1 MSLVSRRAIAGSLV
15 LSALLPAFAANAQT
29 GSTYPDRAI
38 KLIVPFPPGGGSDF
52 LARLLAQ
59 KMSETL
65 RQPMVVDNKPGAA
78 STIGTDAAAKAA
90 PDGYT
95 LLLVVRDMGINP
107 STHASL
113 PFDTL
118 KSFAWIGMA
127 ALGHYVLVV
136 NPSVPAKT
144 VAELVA
150 LAKAKPG
157 GLSYGS
163 LGIGSLG
170 HINVEALKQR
180 LGIDILHVPYRGAG
194 PALNATVAGEVGIT
208 LAAFTGA
215 LGFVRDGRLRAL
227 AVGSETRVSQ
237 FPDVPTI
244 GEAGGGTDTL
254 LPTFW
259 GFAAPAGTP
268 APVIARL
275 NAELKRALAL
285 PDVMEKLEQNGL
297 VPAYSTPEALGKVMA
312 DDIAHFGKL
321 VKAIG
326 ITPQ

>member
-1 MSLVSRRAIAGSLV
+1 MSYVSRRTFTASLVSTLA
-15 LSALLPAFAANAQT
+15 PAFKASAQT
-29 GSTYPDRAI
+29 GAAYPDRPI
-38 KLIVPFPPGGGSDF
+38 KLVVPFPPGGGSDF

-59 KMSETL
+59 KMTDTL
-65 RQPMVVDNKPGAA
+65 RQSIIVDNKPGAA
-78 STIGTDAAAKAA
+78 STIGTDAVAKAA

-127 ALGHYVLVV
+127 AVGHYVLVV
-136 NPSVPAKT
+136 NPSVPANS
-144 VAELVA
+144 VAELAA

-157 GLSYGS
+157 SMSYGS

-170 HINVEALKQR
+170 HINVEAMKQR
-180 LGIDILHVPYRGAG
+180 LGIDLLHVPYRGAG
-194 PALNATVAGEVGIT
+194 PALNETVSGEVAVT
-208 LAAFTGA
+208 LAAITGA
-215 LGFVRDGRLRAL
+215 LGFIRDGRLRAL

-237 FPDVPTI
+237 LPDVPTI
-244 GEAGGGTDTL
+244 GEAGGGADTL

-268 APVIARL
+268 QPFIERI

-285 PDVMEKLEQNGL
+285 PDVEEKLTQNGL
-297 VPAYSTPEALGKVMA
+297 VAAYSTPEALGTAMA
-312 DDIAHFGKL
+312 NDVAHFGKL

>member
-15 LSALLPAFAANAQT
+15 LSALLPALAANAQT

-65 RQPMVVDNKPGAA
+65 RQPIVVDNKPGAA

-107 STHASL
+107 STHTSL

-136 NPSVPAKT
+136 NPSVPAKS

-180 LGIDILHVPYRGAG
+180 LDIDLLHVPYRGAG
-194 PALNATVAGEVGIT
+194 PALNATVAGEVGVT

-227 AVGSETRVSQ
+227 AVGAETRVSQ

-268 APVIARL
+268 APIIARL
-275 NAELKRALAL
+275 NGELKRALAL

-297 VPAYSTPEALGKVMA
+297 VPAYSTPEALGTTMA
-312 DDIAHFGKL
+312 NDIAHFGKL

>member
-1 MSLVSRRAIAGSLV
+1 MVLVSRRAFAGSLV
-15 LSALLPAFAANAQT
+15 LCALLPAIAANSQT
-29 GSTYPDRAI
+29 AAYPDKAI

-52 LARLLAQ
+52 LGRLLAQ

-65 RQPMVVDNKPGAA
+65 GKPIVVDNRPGAG
-78 STIGTDAAAKAA
+78 STIGTDAVAKAA

-136 NPSVPAKT
+136 NPSVPAASL
-144 VAELVA
+144 AELVA

-157 GLSYGS
+157 TLSYGS

-180 LGIDILHVPYRGAG
+180 LGIDLLHVPYRGAG
-194 PALNATVAGEVGIT
+194 PALNATVAGEVSIT

-227 AVGSETRVSQ
+227 AVGSETRASQ
-237 FPDVPTI
+237 FPNIPTI
-244 GEAGGGTDTL
+244 GEAGGGADTL

-259 GFAAPAGTP
+259 GLAAPAGTP
-268 APVIARL
+268 APIIERL
-275 NAELKRALAL
+275 NSELKRALAL
-285 PDVMEKLEQNGL
+285 PDVAEKLEQNGL
-297 VPAYSTPEALGKVMA
+297 TPAYGTPEALGTVMA
-312 DDIAHFGKL
+312 NDVAHFGKL

>member
-1 MSLVSRRAIAGSLV
+1 MSYVSRRTFTASLISTLV
-15 LSALLPAFAANAQT
+15 PAFKVSAQT
-29 GSTYPDRAI
+29 GAAYPDRPI

-59 KMSETL
+59 KMTDSL
-65 RQPMVVDNKPGAA
+65 RQSIIVDNRPGAA
-78 STIGTDAAAKAA
+78 STIGTDAVAKAA

-127 ALGHYVLVV
+127 AVGHYVLVV
-136 NPSVPAKT
+136 NPSVPANS
-144 VAELVA
+144 VAELAA

-157 GLSYGS
+157 SISYGS

-170 HINVEALKQR
+170 HINVEAMKQR
-180 LGIDILHVPYRGAG
+180 LGIDLLHVPYRGAG
-194 PALNATVAGEVGIT
+194 PALNATVSGEVAVT
-208 LAAFTGA
+208 LAAITGA
-215 LGFVRDGRLRAL
+215 LGFIRDGRLRAL

-237 FPDVPTI
+237 LPDVPTI
-244 GEAGGGTDTL
+244 GEAGGGADTL

-268 APVIARL
+268 QPFIERI

-285 PDVMEKLEQNGL
+285 PDVEEKLTQNGL
-297 VPAYSTPEALGKVMA
+297 VAAYSTPEALGTAMA
-312 DDIAHFGKL
+312 NDVAHFGKL

>member
-1 MSLVSRRAIAGSLV
+1 MSYVSRRTFTASLFSTLV
-15 LSALLPAFAANAQT
+15 PAFKVSAQT
-29 GSTYPDRAI
+29 GAAYPDRPI
-38 KLIVPFPPGGGSDF
+38 KLVVPFPPGGGSDF

-59 KMSETL
+59 KMTDTL
-65 RQPMVVDNKPGAA
+65 RQSIIVDNKPGAA
-78 STIGTDAAAKAA
+78 STIGTDAVAKAA

-127 ALGHYVLVV
+127 AVGHYVLVV
-136 NPSVPAKT
+136 NPSVPANS
-144 VAELVA
+144 VAELAA

-157 GLSYGS
+157 SMSYGS

-170 HINVEALKQR
+170 HINVEAMKQR
-180 LGIDILHVPYRGAG
+180 LGIDLLHVPYRGAG
-194 PALNATVAGEVGIT
+194 PALNATVSGEVAVT
-208 LAAFTGA
+208 LAAITGA
-215 LGFVRDGRLRAL
+215 LGFIRDGRLRAL
-227 AVGSETRVSQ
+227 AVGSETRISQ
-237 FPDVPTI
+237 LPDVPTI
-244 GEAGGGTDTL
+244 GEAGGGADTL

-268 APVIARL
+268 QPFIERI

-285 PDVMEKLEQNGL
+285 PDVEEKLTQNGL
-297 VPAYSTPEALGKVMA
+297 VAAYSTPGALGTAMA
-312 DDIAHFGKL
+312 NDIAHFSKL
-321 VKAIG
+321 VKSIG

>member
-59 KMSETL
+59 KMGETL
-65 RQPMVVDNKPGAA
+65 RQPIVVDNKPGAA

-136 NPSVPAKT
+136 NPSVPAKS

-163 LGIGSLG
+163 IGIGSLG

-180 LGIDILHVPYRGAG
+180 LGIDLLHVPYRGAG
-194 PALNATVAGEVGIT
+194 PALNATVAGEVGVT

-227 AVGSETRVSQ
+227 AVGSETRASQ

-244 GEAGGGTDTL
+244 GEAGGSTDTL

-259 GFAAPAGTP
+259 GFAAPARTP
-268 APVIARL
+268 APIIERL
-275 NAELKRALAL
+275 SAELKRALAL

-297 VPAYSTPEALGKVMA
+297 VPAYSTPEALGNVMA

>member
-1 MSLVSRRAIAGSLV
+1 MVLVSRRAFAGSLV
-15 LSALLPAFAANAQT
+15 LCALLPAIAANSQT
-29 GSTYPDRAI
+29 AAYPDKAI

-52 LARLLAQ
+52 LGRLLAQ

-65 RQPMVVDNKPGAA
+65 GKPIVVDNRPGAG
-78 STIGTDAAAKAA
+78 STIGTDAVAKAA

-127 ALGHYVLVV
+127 AVGHYVLVV
-136 NPSVPAKT
+136 NPSVPAAS

-157 GLSYGS
+157 TLSYGS

-180 LGIDILHVPYRGAG
+180 LGIDLLHVPYRGAG

-227 AVGSETRVSQ
+227 AVGSEARVSQ
-237 FPDVPTI
+237 FPNVATI
-244 GEAGGGTDTL
+244 GEAGGGADTL

-259 GFAAPAGTP
+259 GLAAPAGTP
-268 APVIARL
+268 APIIERL
-275 NAELKRALAL
+275 NSELKRALAL
-285 PDVMEKLEQNGL
+285 PDVAEKLEQNGL
-297 VPAYSTPEALGKVMA
+297 APAYGTPEALGTVMA
-312 DDIAHFGKL
+312 NDVAHFGKL

>member
-1 MSLVSRRAIAGSLV
+1 M
-15 LSALLPAFAANAQT
+15 
-29 GSTYPDRAI
+29 
-38 KLIVPFPPGGGSDF
+38 
-52 LARLLAQ
+52 
-59 KMSETL
+59 
-65 RQPMVVDNKPGAA
+65 
-78 STIGTDAAAKAA
+78 
-90 PDGYT
+90 
-95 LLLVVRDMGINP
+95 
-107 STHASL
+107 
-113 PFDTL
+113 
-118 KSFAWIGMA
+118 
-127 ALGHYVLVV
+127 
-136 NPSVPAKT
+136 
-144 VAELVA
+144 
-150 LAKAKPG
+150 
-157 GLSYGS
+157 SYGS

-180 LGIDILHVPYRGAG
+180 LDIDLLHVPYRGAG
-194 PALNATVAGEVGIT
+194 PALNATVAGEVGVT

-227 AVGSETRVSQ
+227 AVGAETRVSQ

-268 APVIARL
+268 APIIARL
-275 NAELKRALAL
+275 NGELKRALAL

-297 VPAYSTPEALGKVMA
+297 VPAYSTPEALGTTMA
-312 DDIAHFGKL
+312 NDIAHFGKL